1 MVNGDKTNEKLNG
14 KGTGKRTSAKH
25 QAMSLAYTSTKQGI
39 NTADKVSG
47 VLSEVTQKI
56 GSREDISPVSQAMLL
71 LNAVGKQLA
80 LVNTQMR
87 AGIFR
92 KGSPKESPSFF
103 IGN

>member
-1 MVNGDKTNEKLNG
+1 MGKEVKGEETKNG
-14 KGTGKRTSAKH
+14 KGTTKRTRAKY
-25 QAMSLAYTSTKQGI
+25 QAMSLAYTSTKHGI
-39 NTADKVSG
+39 NTAEKISG
-47 VLSEVTQKI
+47 VLSEITKKI
-56 GSREDISPVSQAMLL
+56 GSREDISPVSQAMLI